1 MVNPP
6 KPKQCLRGFA
16 KWVDRFK
23 ESYAWRADDVYQSII
38 LVGGPTARSTNR
50 DRAHFLYIA
59 GPTEICGKYYRHF
72 HKISYICVKV

>member
-23 ESYAWRADDVYQSII
+23 ESYAWRADDVYKAVI
-38 LVGGPTARSTNR
+38 LIGGPTNRRHNR
-50 DRAHFLYIA
+50 DKAHMYYIA
-59 GPTEICGKYYRHF
+59 GPTEVGDKYYRRF
-72 HKISYICVKV
+72 HKIVMVCIKG